1 MKISELKTGDGKVVV
16 EGAIIEKGEVRDIST
31 KYGQTQVCESVLEDD
46 SGVITLVLWGDQ
58 IKDVQEGDRV
68 RVENGY
74 VKEWNNAMQLN
85 VGRFGTIKVLK

>member
-16 EGAIIEKGEVRDIST
+16 EGVIAEKGEVRDVNT
-31 KYGQTQVCESVLEDD
+31 KFGQTQVCETVMQDD

-58 IKDVQEGDRV
+58 TKEVQEGDRV

-74 VKEWNNAMQLN
+74 VKEWNSSMQLN
-85 VGRFGTIKVLK
+85 VGKFGKIKVLK

>member
-16 EGAIIEKGEVRDIST
+16 EGVVAEKGEVRDVNT

-58 IKDVQEGDRV
+58 TKEVQEGDRV

-74 VKEWNNAMQLN
+74 VKEWNNSMQLN
-85 VGRFGTIKVLK
+85 VGKFGKITVLK

>member
-1 MKISELKTGDGKVVV
+1 MKISELKTGDGKVTV
-16 EGAIIEKGEVRDIST
+16 EGAIAEKGQVRDVST
-31 KYGQTQVCESVLEDD
+31 KFGQTQVCECVLEDD

-74 VKEWNNAMQLN
+74 VKEWNNSMQLN
-85 VGRFGTIKVLK
+85 VGKFGTIKALK

>member
-1 MKISELKTGDGKVVV
+1 MKISELKTGDGKVIV
-16 EGAIIEKGEVRDIST
+16 EGVVAEKGEVRDINT
-31 KYGQTQVCESVLEDD
+31 KYGQTQVCETVLEDD

-74 VKEWNNAMQLN
+74 VKEWNNSMQLN
-85 VGRFGTIKVLK
+85 VGKFGTIKVLK